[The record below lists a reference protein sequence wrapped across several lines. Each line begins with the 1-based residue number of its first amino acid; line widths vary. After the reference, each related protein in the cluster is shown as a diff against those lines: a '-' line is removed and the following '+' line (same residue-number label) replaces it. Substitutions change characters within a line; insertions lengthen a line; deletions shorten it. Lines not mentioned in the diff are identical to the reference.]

1 MSIGTKK
8 KILLI
13 PPFFLMAKKNYLVF
27 DDVIVVSFMVK
38 WSSWSTP
45 NPIRAKRRGE
55 NEMAWMRR
63 ESTAIITEQ

>member
-8 KILLI
+8 NFSSSLL
-13 PPFFLMAKKNYLVF
+13 FFLMAKKNYLVF

-45 NPIRAKRRGE
+45 NPIRAKEKGRK
-55 NEMAWMRR
+55 
-63 ESTAIITEQ
+63 